1 ILCFVCKR
9 WLSIIRDKDF
19 TELYLTRAS
28 TRPRLLFIVHLRDI
42 HSFISRSLEDP
53 NSDCYRATLT
63 PKPDSRYWFSPP
75 VRGLICCFK
84 GNQVLVGNPSTGQF
98 VSLPKVKTIK
108 EIKDWSYLFFGY
120 DPVND
125 LYKVLCMTNPYGP
138 FFRDGLRKVI
148 GTEEYQVFTL
158 RAKEEWRMIECK
170 HDHRVRGCPESKG
183 ICMNGVVY
191 YVAKLDRPTKCPISF
206 NLASEEFNVIKF
218 PEDSKRLRR
227 PCELVNYGGKIAL
240 TDCICCGTL
249 DLWILEDVSNQ
260 EWSKTSLLVPCWTNL
275 VGNGE
280 WFKFRGAL
288 STGELIFVPHYSG
301 WPRPFSFIC
310 YDLKVNHARKV
321 VTQGLGDG
329 FRDIKVFLDHVES
342 PMFLVSSTNDVLIR

>member
-1 ILCFVCKR
+1 MDKVKKKNRQSLTWSKKRGDESEENDMFSNIPQELILEILLKSSAESIAILCFVCKR

-84 GNQVLVGNPSTGQF
+84 
-98 VSLPKVKTIK
+98 
-108 EIKDWSYLFFGY
+108 
-120 DPVND
+120 
-125 LYKVLCMTNPYGP
+125 
-138 FFRDGLRKVI
+138 DGLRKVI

-158 RAKEEWRMIECK
+158 RAKEEWRMIE
-170 HDHRVRGCPESKG
+170 S
-183 ICMNGVVY
+183 
-191 YVAKLDRPTKCPISF
+191 KLDRPTKCPISF

-249 DLWILEDVSNQ
+249 DLWILEDVI
-260 EWSKTSLLVPCWTNL
+260 
-275 VGNGE
+275 GNGE